1 MSDLITSA
9 DCLEIAQ
16 CCEEN
21 DVPEFANFMQQTA
34 RRMAE
39 LEAEVRRW
47 QNVHMTVEQINA
59 ERYWEARWR
68 DDQPR
73 IEALEQDSAN
83 LATLTGELATRDAIE
98 ANLRARIE
106 ALEARNRE
114 HEERYA
120 ALEAMVDHYRR
131 ERLVTCPSCGGEGRE
146 LHGHPNDPHPKDYGP
161 CEKCHGEGRVGHDSV

>member
-34 RRMAE
+34 MRIAE

-73 IEALEQDSAN
+73 IEALE
-83 LATLTGELATRDAIE
+83 
-98 ANLRARIE
+98 
-106 ALEARNRE
+106 ARNRE

-131 ERLVTCPSCGGEGRE
+131 EHLVTCPSCGGEGRE